1 MQFNITYKWTIYQ
14 QPANK
19 SFEHFKE
26 SLWEKMDALNEGKLD
41 LNVSPI
47 INYKKDLYI
56 LLFLDIETTLKP
68 SKLGINNLYY
78 AFSGRGIHVYI
89 PYFTDYKELI
99 KHREEIV
106 ALFKNTDVDIIT
118 TLKITPF
125 RFMGAYSAKHD
136 VWLHPMTIKDDI
148 KYAINNAKTK
158 PFDLMPK
165 EDYYNK
171 IISFFDKLKY
181 MNTKDFVNLY
191 YKIRKAI

>member
-1 MQFNITYKWTIYQ
+1 
-14 QPANK
+14 
-19 SFEHFKE
+19 
-26 SLWEKMDALNEGKLD
+26 MDALNEGKLD

-56 LLFLDIETTLKP
+56 LLFLDIESIIKP

-89 PYFTDYKELI
+89 PYFTEYKEFTRY
-99 KHREEIV
+99 REEIV
-106 ALFKNTDVDIIT
+106 TLFKNTDIDIVT

-125 RFMGAYSAKHD
+125 RFMGAYSTKHD
-136 VWLHPMTIKDDI
+136 VWLHPMTVKDDI